1 MKGICFIAGAGD
13 FSASLLP
20 PGRKSCYW
28 IAADAGYRK
37 LQDAGIRAD
46 LFVGDGD
53 SSDCLPEGVNRVVLP
68 VVKDD
73 TDTVAAV
80 RCGLARGYRTFCLYG
95 ALGGERPSHSLAN
108 VQTLLFARRLGGR
121 VLIADERCMMLML
134 TPEDGTVALPEET
147 GFFSLFAADGPA
159 AVSVRN
165 AKYEGESIR
174 LRPDFPLG
182 VSNERKEGCAVRAD
196 EGAVLLVC
204 EPVSGRRFA
213 DFAPVKTLLERLK
226 SAETAEKNRKK

>member
-1 MKGICFIAGAGD
+1 MKGICFIAAAGD

-20 PGRKSCYW
+20 SGWGPRFW

-53 SSDCLPEGVNRVVLP
+53 SSDRLPEGVKRVVLP

-80 RCGLARGYRTFCLYG
+80 RCGLACGYRTFCLYG

-121 VLIADERCMMLML
+121 VLIADDRCMMLML
-134 TPEDGTVALPEET
+134 TPEDGTVELPKET

-165 AKYEGESIR
+165 AKYEGEAIR

-204 EPVSGRRFA
+204 EPVSGSRFS
-213 DFAPVKTLLERLK
+213 DFAPVKALLKRMK